1 MPVGIDSGQQIRLE
15 GYGNKGSNGGPS
27 GDLYIL
33 FDVRKHSLYERHND
47 DLVIEVPITFVQAA
61 MGDTIK
67 VPTPYGDVKLKVPSG
82 TQSKTTFRLRGKGA
96 PNVRSKRNGDEHVI
110 INVVTPNKLTRQ
122 QTKLFEELSKTD
134 LTKDSS
140 IWDKFKSA
148 IRY

>member
-1 MPVGIDSGQQIRLE
+1 M
-15 GYGNKGSNGGPS
+15 
-27 GDLYIL
+27 
-33 FDVRKHSLYERHND
+33 FDVRKHNLYERHND

-122 QTKLFEELSKTD
+122 QTKLFDELSKTD

-140 IWDKFKSA
+140 IWEKFKSA
-148 IRY
+148 IKS